1 MLGDMSGG
9 LKPPPM
15 TILRDA
21 ERDQREFRG
30 VPMDVDDAASG
41 PPPPLST
48 AVVSA
53 GPSYEE
59 LECVFDRVVELE
71 GTLSNIRNDLDARYD
86 DLEEKMEEFR
96 FAVEEE
102 QEEGG
107 GGGDG
112 GEEKEGVNLLL
123 WIWRRI
129 PMRRMVKST
138 ILGLLRR
145 TVTPGS
151 ERTLT
156 SLLRIMILRG
166 RILVNCRGI
175 LLNRSSRRVR

>member
-1 MLGDMSGG
+1 M
-9 LKPPPM
+9 
-15 TILRDA
+15 
-21 ERDQREFRG
+21 
-30 VPMDVDDAASG
+30 
-41 PPPPLST
+41 
-48 AVVSA
+48 
-53 GPSYEE
+53 
-59 LECVFDRVVELE
+59 FDRVVELE

-96 FAVEEE
+96 AAVEEE

-107 GGGDG
+107 DGGGG

-138 ILGLLRR
+138 TLRLRR

-151 ERTLT
+151 ELTLT

-166 RILVNCRGI
+166 RMLVNCRGI